1 MDWTAASEP
10 SCSAC
15 WSASEETLEHREM
28 EATTTRERAGASA
41 AVVDDRPRTAPVKE
55 AGREPVPEKNGA
67 AATPEPPEAPP
78 GRRPNRWLILA
89 ILAPAL
95 ILAAIYGAR
104 WLAFN
109 RTHASTDDA
118 TVDGDMYT
126 VNPKIT
132 GRILRVLVDENT
144 PVKAGQL
151 LVELDPKD
159 IQ

>member
-1 MDWTAASEP
+1 MDWTAASGR

-15 WSASEETLEHREM
+15 WSASEGTLEHKEM
-28 EATTTRERAGASA
+28 DATTRERAGASA
-41 AVVDDRPRTAPVKE
+41 AVVDDRPRAAPVKE
-55 AGREPVPEKNGA
+55 AAREPVPEKNGA
-67 AATPEPPEAPP
+67 AAPPEPPEPPP

-126 VNPKIT
+126 
-132 GRILRVLVDENT
+132 
-144 PVKAGQL
+144 
-151 LVELDPKD
+151 
-159 IQ
+159 